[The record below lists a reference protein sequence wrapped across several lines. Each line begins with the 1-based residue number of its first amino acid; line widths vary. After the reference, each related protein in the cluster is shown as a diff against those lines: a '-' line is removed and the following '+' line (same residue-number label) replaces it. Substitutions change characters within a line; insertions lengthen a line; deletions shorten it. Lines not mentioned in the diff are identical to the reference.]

1 MGGGASITNCK
12 LQGQRS
18 WGQGMGDT
26 STAQAVAARR
36 VPRGKAKSSLDV
48 LDDKITET
56 EISENSRKEP
66 T

>member
-1 MGGGASITNCK
+1 MGE
-12 LQGQRS
+12 
-18 WGQGMGDT
+18 T